1 MAAIESMIMLLKT
14 LTLSVALALPITI
27 ATVSQAPAMTKPT
40 FLAESCLTLGTLRDY
55 LDRAYGER
63 PTAQAELD
71 TGNPVELFVS
81 RQGTWTL
88 VEMTPDGQGCV
99 HAYGKH
105 MKLDGGGMP
114 KRNTP
119 S

>member
-1 MAAIESMIMLLKT
+1 MIMLLQT
-14 LTLSVALALPITI
+14 LSLSVALALPMTI
-27 ATVSQAPAMTKPT
+27 ATVSQASAMTKPD
-40 FLAESCLTLGTLRDY
+40 FLAESCLALGTMRDY
-55 LDRAYGER
+55 LGRAYGER
-63 PTAQAELD
+63 RAAQAELD
-71 TGNPVELFVS
+71 NGNPVELFVS